1 MSGAGVSGV
10 GVYFELVFGVWSQC
24 LGAGVW
30 IWCSG
35 SGVPDLVFLLVF
47 LEQVFLSL
55 CFCWC
60 FLGRCFFCCRLAW
73 PVDGHQTKRVLG
85 KVLHRRGWAPL
96 M

>member
-1 MSGAGVSGV
+1 MELVFF
-10 GVYFELVFGVWSQC
+10 FELVFGVWSQC

-47 LEQVFLSL
+47 LEQVFLSW

-60 FLGRCFFCCRLAW
+60 FLSWYPGARAS
-73 PVDGHQTKRVLG
+73 VGVS
-85 KVLHRRGWAPL
+85 WAGVSGGGVAG
-96 M
+96 